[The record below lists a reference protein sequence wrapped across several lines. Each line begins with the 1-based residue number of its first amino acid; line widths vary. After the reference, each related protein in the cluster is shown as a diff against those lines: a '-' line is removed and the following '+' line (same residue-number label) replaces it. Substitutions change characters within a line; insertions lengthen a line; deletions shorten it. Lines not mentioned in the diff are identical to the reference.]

1 MRVSNM
7 KIVEVYKNSGTSQT
21 TGKEWHSTELLLSNN
36 DEMFETRMLV
46 RLMPKCAE
54 TFNFRKGDVV
64 DIDIL
69 HEVREYNSR
78 FYNQISAWRVTPS
91 VF

>member
-7 KIVEVYKNSGTSQT
+7 KIVEVYRNSGTSQR
-21 TGKEWHSTELLLSNN
+21 TGEEWHSTELLLSNS
-36 DEMFETRMLV
+36 DEIYETRMLV

-54 TFNFRKGDVV
+54 TFTGRKGDTI
-64 DIDIL
+64 DLDIL

-78 FYNQISAWRVTPS
+78 FYNQISAWRVI
-91 VF
+91 